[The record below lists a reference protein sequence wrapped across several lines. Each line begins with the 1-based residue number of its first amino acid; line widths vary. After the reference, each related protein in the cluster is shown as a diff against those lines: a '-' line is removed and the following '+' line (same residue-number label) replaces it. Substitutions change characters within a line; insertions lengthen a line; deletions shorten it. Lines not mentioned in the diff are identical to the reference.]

1 MRVLFVLG
9 IALALAPAARA
20 DKIGP
25 PESYQ
30 TYSADKKFVFVMIAP
45 GGGMFDVYTR
55 SGLYKNDTTTEPLW
69 TVDWYA
75 RSVAVANDGA
85 HVVRYAGPH
94 GYAEA
99 RNPDRAK
106 RVVTDADLK
115 KEALSVYAKG
125 KLVKTFAI
133 GDFVTDA
140 KALPHTVTFFRW
152 HKLARLDDDKARL
165 IVDTLD
171 DTRAVVELATG
182 KIVETKK
189 TP

>member
-1 MRVLFVLG
+1 MRALLTLG
-9 IALALAPAARA
+9 AALAFAPAARA

-25 PESYQ
+25 PESYK
-30 TYSADKKFVFVMIAP
+30 TYSADKAFVFVMIAP
-45 GGGMFDVYTR
+45 GGGMFDIYAQ
-55 SGLYKNDTTTEPLW
+55 SGLYKNDTSTEPLW
-69 TVDWYA
+69 TVEWYA
-75 RSVAVANDGA
+75 RSVAVANDGK

-94 GYAEA
+94 AYEEA
-99 RNPDRAK
+99 RNPDRTK

-115 KEALSVYAKG
+115 KEALSVFAKG

-140 KALPHTVTFFRW
+140 KALPHSVTFFRW
-152 HKLARLDDDKARL
+152 HKLARLDDYKGRL
-165 IVDTLD
+165 TVDTLD
-171 DTRAVVELATG
+171 GTRAIVELATG